1 MKNRKFNQLSC
12 FVKWSYHD
20 ILTLILLKTI
30 LLWPFIKK
38 KEAFKIQR
46 HQRNHNQPHLLFL
59 FDRFLPIFNYFPRFL
74 LCFCSLKPRGV
85 TLPTYEW
92 HTLSFLCCGTEALFS
107 PAWEILDNHPP
118 SESGSI
124 GSGSGSR
131 PEAPAS
137 WVPPATASFP
147 HSISIVTER
156 DKWLGQG

>member
-1 MKNRKFNQLSC
+1 MKLSWHLNTNLIENNT
-12 FVKWSYHD
+12 FVALYKNV
-20 ILTLILLKTI
+20 
-30 LLWPFIKK
+30 

-46 HQRNHNQPHLLFL
+46 HQRNHNQPHLSFL

-74 LCFCSLKPRGV
+74 LCFCPLKPRGV